1 MKFLPLD
8 IKVSLNNV
16 LILLV
21 FFSALKGSLLAF
33 SLFQEIL
40 PNNSKTEKIQHN
52 IKKQEPILKKNPISP
67 SVFQVKDAQAAETN
81 SDIIP
86 RPVDKLLAKQWERLR
101 VKEAE
106 LKRKEQ
112 MLKELKKDIDK
123 KLKEEQK
130 LAQKLEGLINKAE
143 VLKNKKIKHLVDV
156 YSNMDPARAAKV
168 LETLDKDLAV
178 KILAGMRGRVAGEIL
193 TNMDPKK
200 AADLSE
206 ALTAFQTPFGK

>member
-40 PNNSKTEKIQHN
+40 PSNSKIEKTQH
-52 IKKQEPILKKNPISP
+52 IKKQDPILKKNPISP
-67 SVFQVKDAQAAETN
+67 SIFQVKDAQAAETN

-112 MLKELKKDIDK
+112 MLKELKKEIDK

-130 LAQKLEGLINKAE
+130 LAQKLEYLINKAE
-143 VLKNKKIKHLVDV
+143 VLKNKKIKHLVNV

-178 KILAGMRGRVAGEIL
+178 KILAGMRGRIAGEIL